1 MALWNMIVHA
11 HTCSVSKRL
20 FSRMVTLYDH
30 HHLPKKMIE
39 VKPDE
44 DTVRR
49 VANAFRKL
57 GQEEKSKL
65 VTKRYGLKWKYIH
78 FIGERVNVRTEA
90 WEEEGPSR
98 S

>member
-11 HTCSVSKRL
+11 HTRSVSKRL

-30 HHLPKKMIE
+30 HHLLEKMIE
-39 VKPDE
+39 VKPDK
-44 DTVRR
+44 DTIRR

-65 VTKRYGLKWKYIH
+65 VTK
-78 FIGERVNVRTEA
+78 
-90 WEEEGPSR
+90 
-98 S
+98 

>member
-1 MALWNMIVHA
+1 
-11 HTCSVSKRL
+11 
-20 FSRMVTLYDH
+20 
-30 HHLPKKMIE
+30 

-65 VTKRYGLKWKYIH
+65 VTKRYRLKWKYIH
-78 FIGERVNVRTEA
+78 FVGERVKVRIEA
-90 WEEEGPSR
+90 WEEEGPFR

>member
-1 MALWNMIVHA
+1 
-11 HTCSVSKRL
+11 
-20 FSRMVTLYDH
+20 MVTLYDH
-30 HHLPKKMIE
+30 HHLPEKMVE

-44 DTVRR
+44 DTIKR

-78 FIGERVNVRTEA
+78 FIGERVKVRTEA
-90 WEEEGPSR
+90 WEEEGPFR